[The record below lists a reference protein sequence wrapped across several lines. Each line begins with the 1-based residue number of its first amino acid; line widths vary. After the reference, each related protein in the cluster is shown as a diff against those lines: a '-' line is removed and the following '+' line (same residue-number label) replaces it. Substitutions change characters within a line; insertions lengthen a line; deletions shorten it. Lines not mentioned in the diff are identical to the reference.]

1 MIEIKN
7 VSKVYKTK
15 DSEINALNNVNLRIG
30 DGEIFGIIGASG
42 AGKSSLVRC
51 INKLEVP
58 DSGQVFIDGSDI
70 TSLSQTKLRETRK
83 KIGMIFQH
91 FNLLMNKTV
100 FDNVAFPLRISHL
113 PKKQVEQQVQ
123 NILELVDL
131 LDKKNSYPA
140 QLSGGQKQRV
150 GIARALANNP
160 KIILS
165 DEATS
170 ALDPTTTNSILELL
184 KDINIR
190 FNITIVVITH
200 EMQVIKQIC
209 NKVAIIEEGAIVE
222 EGSVIDIFTNPHS
235 QTTRNFT
242 KRINDI
248 PKEYLNTGGN
258 NGNEIIIRTLF
269 IGRNSN
275 QPVISTMIK
284 KFDVDANI
292 LAGKIET
299 IQDTNVGNLV
309 LKITGNAENVS
320 KAVEFL
326 RENQVGI
333 EVLS

>member
-258 NGNEIIIRTLF
+258 NGNETIIRTLF

-284 KFDVDANI
+284 RFDVDANI

-309 LKITGNAENVS
+309 LKITGNAENVA
-320 KAVEFL
+320 KAVDFL
-326 RENQVGI
+326 RDNQVGI

>member
-70 TSLSQTKLRETRK
+70 TSLSQTQLRETRR

-131 LDKKNSYPA
+131 WDKKNSYPA

-184 KDINIR
+184 KDINKR

-209 NKVAIIEEGAIVE
+209 NKVAIIEDGAIVE
-222 EGSVIDIFTNPHS
+222 EGSVIDIFTNPRS

-242 KRINDI
+242 KRLNDI
-248 PKEYLNTGGN
+248 PEEYLNTGGN

-269 IGRNSN
+269 IGGNSN

-309 LKITGNAENVS
+309 LKITGNAENVA
-320 KAVEFL
+320 KAVDFL
-326 RENQVGI
+326 RDNQVGI